1 MAQSGTRNRPSP
13 VRAMVLLSA
22 TGVLLMLFV
31 GVPVLGKVLD
41 FPVRLE
47 FYVALIA
54 FIAGVGVCF
63 VVGSRR
69 PPGTPLTWGEALIA
83 ATFVFGVML
92 VGYGVVPNEWL
103 KWADNQLLW
112 RPDRIW
118 FAVSAKWWFFHTGT
132 NAATEAAAGRGR
144 IIVSFQSLRDI
155 IAAGIYIVLLGAH
168 AALWVAFQ
176 KRGRRPVSVAEVE
189 RTSTFG
195 RPVVKRA

>member
-13 VRAMVLLSA
+13 VRALLLRSA
-22 TGVLLMLFV
+22 TGVLSLLFV

-63 VVGSRR
+63 LVGSRR
-69 PPGTPLTWGEALIA
+69 PPGTPVTWGEALVA

-92 VGYGVVPNEWL
+92 LGYGVVPNEWL

-112 RPDRIW
+112 RPDRLA
-118 FAVSAKWWFFHTGT
+118 FAASAKWPIIHTGT
-132 NAATEAAAGRGR
+132 KAAIEAA
-144 IIVSFQSLRDI
+144 
-155 IAAGIYIVLLGAH
+155 
-168 AALWVAFQ
+168 
-176 KRGRRPVSVAEVE
+176 
-189 RTSTFG
+189 
-195 RPVVKRA
+195 